1 MSTVNV
7 DSEAFVRAV
16 SSSVKMRAV
25 LQAEAEKIAQKAKQL
40 AASEVGSVTGGYANS
55 FKATTTTADSIYN
68 AYRGYEKRRGRKGEF
83 SPLIEGRFA
92 EGAYRGVVG
101 VAYAKYLPALFIE
114 VGSYD
119 RPGKYILTRAAS
131 DGNSVVGVAGATRRK
146 PKFKASPTTRS
157 QRYRNT
163 RDARAFEKRVSAA
176 GGRVPKQY
184 VQRRLRK
191 GGQITESDFKNLTK
205 RKR

>member
-1 MSTVNV
+1 MSTVKV
-7 DSEAFVRAV
+7 DERAFIQAV
-16 SSSVKMRAV
+16 ASSVKMKVV

-55 FKATTTTADSIYN
+55 FKATTTTADALYN
-68 AYRGYEKRRGRKGEF
+68 AYKGYEKKRGRRGEF

-92 EGAYRGVVG
+92 QGAYRGVVG

-114 VGSYD
+114 VGAYD

-131 DGNSVVGVAGATRRK
+131 DGNSVVGVAGAARRK
-146 PKFKASPTTRS
+146 AKFKASPTTRT

-163 RDARAFEKRVSAA
+163 RDARAFEKRVSAS

-184 VQRRLRK
+184 AQRRLRK
-191 GGQITESDFKNLTK
+191 GGKITESDFKKLTK
-205 RKR
+205 GAG